1 MPEKNSPNELWI
13 IHHGLSWQKVTF
25 KTAIIDFYKLNS
37 SKRKENTFKN
47 FKNGGV
53 HKATIYRWLEK
64 IANTL
69 KLPQS
74 VTLLR
79 KLANENGLNSLLKT

>member
-53 HKATIYRWLEK
+53 HKATI
-64 IANTL
+64 ANTF
-69 KLPQS
+69 KLSQ
-74 VTLLR
+74 
-79 KLANENGLNSLLKT
+79 KTVCNTIKKIDK